1 MTMHFISQSL
11 MNGDEPTEL
20 LRPLAYE
27 YLAELNRRGMI
38 QLLETIGSEGQ
49 PVLLAII
56 PNAKVEGDKI
66 VDVPIVPKSVV

>member
-1 MTMHFISQSL
+1 MTMHFPSSL
-11 MNGDEPTEL
+11 LDGQEPSEL
-20 LRPLAYE
+20 LLPLAFE

-38 QLLETIGSEGQ
+38 QLLETVGSEGQ

-66 VDVPIVPKSVV
+66 VDVEIKPTEAKP